1 MFYSCPQARKAVIDH
16 SAKLLREDNALDL
29 NYVVLDLPCTFF
41 MLRSLR
47 CRAGFE
53 FTIQSMTSLPLPCQ
67 LAQV

>member
-1 MFYSCPQARKAVIDH
+1 MIEH

-47 CRAGFE
+47 CARR
-53 FTIQSMTSLPLPCQ
+53 SLKEPCRESCAPPHG
-67 LAQV
+67 AQAHKSAAVIVY